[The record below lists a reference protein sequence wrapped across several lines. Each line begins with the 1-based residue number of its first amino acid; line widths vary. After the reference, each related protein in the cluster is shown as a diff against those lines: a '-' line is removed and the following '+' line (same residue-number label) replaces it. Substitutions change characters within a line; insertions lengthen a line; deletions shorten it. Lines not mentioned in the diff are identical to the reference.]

1 MEPRGFLT
9 RLLECA
15 FIFALSAWLIKT
27 AVRYLTEVWP
37 ALATLAI
44 IAFIAL
50 VGWRIYRHW
59 RDTGQ
64 W

>member
-9 RLLECA
+9 RFLECA
-15 FIFALSAWLIKT
+15 FIFALSAWLIRS
-27 AVRYLTEVWP
+27 AARYLEEAWP
-37 ALATLAI
+37 VLLLLAG
-44 IAFIAL
+44 IAL
-50 VGWRIYRHW
+50 LGVIGWRIYRHW